1 MTRVRIATT
10 ALVLSGALLVGAPV
24 ASASPTP
31 TAVTA
36 VQKPGSAPQA
46 GTSSTVAQAGTETS
60 TVDKARKSKKKK
72 KKKSKGFGAGLII
85 GLIIIVALIVIIA
98 LLVQRRKK
106 QTG

>member
-46 GTSSTVAQAGTETS
+46 STSSTVAQAGIETS
-60 TVDKARKSKKKK
+60 TVDKARKSKKK

>member
-24 ASASPTP
+24 ASASPAPTAV

-46 GTSSTVAQAGTETS
+46 GTSSTVAQAGIEAS
-60 TVDKARKSKKKK
+60 TVDKAS
-72 KKKSKGFGAGLII
+72 
-85 GLIIIVALIVIIA
+85 
-98 LLVQRRKK
+98 
-106 QTG
+106 

>member
-46 GTSSTVAQAGTETS
+46 GTSSTVAQAGIETS
-60 TVDKARKSKKKK
+60 TVDKARKSKKK

>member
-46 GTSSTVAQAGTETS
+46 GTSSTVAQADTQAS

-72 KKKSKGFGAGLII
+72 KKKGGFGAGLII